1 MIIQYIPVGLKEENP
16 TIVDSQYENTV
27 TENKTSEAITVV
39 TEMACKNFITTGRES
54 AVESRKASK
63 QAWAKNRYMYNPNSS
78 FA

>member
-1 MIIQYIPVGLKEENP
+1 MIIQYILVGLKEENP

-39 TEMACKNFITTGRES
+39 TEMPCKNFITTGRES
-54 AVESRKASK
+54 RKQESK